1 MRSKTG
7 CRPRKSP
14 LNNLKI
20 DGIMLVM
27 NIDES
32 EIPEQ
37 PPIDNDHVAEG
48 CAPFTDEEIAANALN
63 VGTQANYTSVE
74 PITPE
79 SILAHPVESTP
90 LSASDVILGIET
102 DGEFLNWAV
111 NGTIDFLD
119 LADLDRVAT
128 VNALRGNS
136 EAKITD
142 KIQMANSVLVLI
154 ANYGSQ
160 NDDQELVTAC
170 NIYADKMKTIIKRL
184 CL

>member
-7 CRPRKSP
+7 CRPRKNP
-14 LNNLKI
+14 LNNLGI

-32 EIPEQ
+32 EITEQ

-48 CAPFTDEEIAANALN
+48 ATPFTDEEIAANALN
-63 VGTQANYTSVE
+63 VGTQVNYASVE
-74 PITPE
+74 PIAPE
-79 SILAHPVESTP
+79 SILAHPVESLP
-90 LSASDVILGIET
+90 PSASDIILGIEA
-102 DGEFLNWAV
+102 DGEFLKWAV
-111 NGTIDFLD
+111 NETVSFLD
-119 LADLDRVAT
+119 FADLDRVAT
-128 VNALRGNS
+128 VNALRGSS
-136 EAKITD
+136 EAKIAD
-142 KIQMANSVLVLI
+142 KIQIANSVLVLI

-160 NDDQELVTAC
+160 KDDHNLVTSC